1 MGDYLDKNKPMG
13 KNVKRLLA
21 IKVSR
26 DAIPAGGGF
35 AAGLD
40 FVLNPE
46 RMIQV
51 SRQSLAWIEQALAV
65 FKTAPDNPYGDDDE
79 AIAGAILSS
88 LEAKYPDKD

>member
-21 IKVSR
+21 YKVSR
-26 DAIPAGGGF
+26 DAIPNGGGF

-40 FVLNPE
+40 FLMDKE

-51 SRQSLAWIEQALAV
+51 SRDALAWIELALAAV
-65 FKTAPDNPYGDDDE
+65 KAAPDNPYGDDDE
-79 AIAGAILSS
+79 LIASVILDG
-88 LEAKYPDKD
+88 LGDKP